1 MQKTIKEWLLKPS
14 GRYFDGLAIFS
25 QLASADI
32 KKKYEAYF
40 REVKSE
46 PKSVDIHFT
55 MLVNKVAQ
63 IDQKFTANPSAFEGL
78 TLLLKES
85 APDAATLEA
94 IEAKNEEIVALKAKI
109 EALKTDNEDVL
120 DENSELN
127 DQVEDLENDLESAKE
142 DVSVYEQQLLELE
155 TEMEALKEKRG
166 VQIVAFNDLPEE
178 LQKLYNRNKEITPIM
193 ASIHAD
199 ISVENL
205 HFATR
210 KKLVKQLC
218 ALDEERRAN
227 WDKID
232 DWSEGKTVEFEVE
245 KSPYSDDLVIA
256 GAQMIR
262 RSINL
267 QENIKNTKATYESAD
282 REVIKENALKRLTAY
297 ETELAEILLKINPPK
312 TDDPIVE

>member
-1 MQKTIKEWLLKPS
+1 MQKTIQEWLTKPS
-14 GRYFDGLAIFS
+14 GRYFDGLAIFT

-32 KKKYEAYF
+32 KKKYEAFF

-94 IEAKNEEIVALKAKI
+94 IEAKNIEIANLKSKI
-109 EALKTDNEDVL
+109 ENLKTDNVDVL

-127 DQVEDLENDLESAKE
+127 YQVEDLENDLESAKDE
-142 DVSVYEQQLLELE
+142 VSVYEAKLEALESELE
-155 TEMEALKEKRG
+155 VLKEKRG
-166 VQIVAFNDLPEE
+166 IQIVAFNDLPEE

-199 ISVENL
+199 ISVEGL
-205 HFATR
+205 HHSTR

-218 ALDEERRAN
+218 ELDEERRAN

-245 KSPYSDDLVIA
+245 KSPYSADLVIA
-256 GAQMIR
+256 GAQMLR
-262 RSINL
+262 RVDNL
-267 QENIKNTKATYESAD
+267 RENISRSKAAYEAAD
-282 REVIKENALKRLTAY
+282 REVIKENAMKRLTAY
-297 ETELAEILLKINPPK
+297 ETELAELTLKL
-312 TDDPIVE
+312 TPIVADVE